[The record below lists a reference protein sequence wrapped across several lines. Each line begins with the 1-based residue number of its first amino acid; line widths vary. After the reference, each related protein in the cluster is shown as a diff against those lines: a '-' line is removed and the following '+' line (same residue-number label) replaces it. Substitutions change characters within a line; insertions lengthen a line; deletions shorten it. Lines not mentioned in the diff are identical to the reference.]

1 MVRNVSVSAED
12 MVRTVDA
19 RTTRPRIAVL
29 AALLNAPRALT
40 HHEVVAQVRHGLQV
54 DRVTVYRVLD
64 WLVANHLAHRIAGDD
79 RIWRFNAA
87 AGDHSGEHVHF
98 ECNRCGRVTC
108 MDDTV
113 PAPHFALPRGF
124 RRQHVE
130 VTVKGL
136 CAECPQARSRAA
148 HHQ

>member
-1 MVRNVSVSAED
+1 
-12 MVRTVDA
+12 
-19 RTTRPRIAVL
+19 
-29 AALLNAPRALT
+29 
-40 HHEVVAQVRHGLQV
+40 
-54 DRVTVYRVLD
+54 
-64 WLVANHLAHRIAGDD
+64 
-79 RIWRFNAA
+79 
-87 AGDHSGEHVHF
+87 VHF

-108 MDDTV
+108 LDDTV

-148 HHQ
+148 HHH